1 MQTKKFWGILA
12 ATVRKCK
19 VIHSNGPELNCYH
32 AALLCDDRKTKF
44 IAILTAC
51 AQIVMTIFIM
61 ANFYFS
67 DTENMSDFSAF
78 YSLKSGI
85 PFTIIVTLICTMLV
99 KMQVENAEAF
109 YGAFPDK
116 CHHWTMYLDYIINI
130 VVGYLLCVLNIFVL
144 GFSETFF
151 DLVMNSVAV
160 IFIIE
165 MDDACVFVDE
175 DGKFDLYR
183 KYLLNDLQ
191 NAMNSLDPKYFSPKS
206 EMYKIYQPYGKGCE
220 LKTNKEM
227 EELEQLRSKDETS
240 QGFKFLG
247 PKVLPANGDFHAAFS
262 TEGLSSKY
270 KPYVWTDNWG
280 AGVRVELRRVG
291 GLPINEGYALH
302 SSRRAGGFTWT
313 QVDGPKGESGDY
325 VFALV
330 IDGEGKEP
338 IAVTDVIRFQ

>member
-1 MQTKKFWGILA
+1 
-12 ATVRKCK
+12 
-19 VIHSNGPELNCYH
+19 
-32 AALLCDDRKTKF
+32 
-44 IAILTAC
+44 
-51 AQIVMTIFIM
+51 MTIFIM

-85 PFTIIVTLICTMLV
+85 PFTIIVTLICFMLV

-116 CHHWTMYLDYIINI
+116 RHHWTMYLDYTINI
-130 VVGYLLCVLNIFVL
+130 IVGYLLCVLNIFVL

-191 NAMNSLDPKYFSPKS
+191 NAMNSLDPKYFLPKS
-206 EMYKIYQPYGKGCE
+206 DMYKMYQPYGKGCE
-220 LKTNKEM
+220 LRTNDEM
-227 EELEQLRSKDETS
+227 EELEQLLPREETS

-247 PKVLPANGDFHAAFS
+247 PKVLPANGDFHWC
-262 TEGLSSKY
+262 TGLSSKY

-280 AGVRVELRRVG
+280 RV
-291 GLPINEGYALH
+291 
-302 SSRRAGGFTWT
+302 
-313 QVDGPKGESGDY
+313 
-325 VFALV
+325 
-330 IDGEGKEP
+330 
-338 IAVTDVIRFQ
+338 